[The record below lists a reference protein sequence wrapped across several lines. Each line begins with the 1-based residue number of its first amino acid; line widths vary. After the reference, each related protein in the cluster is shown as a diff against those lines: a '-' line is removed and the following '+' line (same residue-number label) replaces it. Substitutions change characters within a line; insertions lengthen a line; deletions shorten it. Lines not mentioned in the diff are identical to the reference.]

1 MIEICFSTEMGEIRA
16 ELFDKQAPLTV
27 AHFLAY
33 IDDGYYNGSSF
44 YRVVREDNQPP
55 TSVKISV
62 VEGGF
67 SNRYYDDMLRE
78 NFSKGHLYDSA
89 LGPRGNR
96 PCICVET
103 TANTGLSHVSGTLSL
118 GRCSASEVDNSFFI
132 CVGDQP
138 ELDFGGLRAADG
150 LGFSACGLVTDGM
163 DIVHKIHRSPAQG
176 QKLYQ
181 EVGIIKVSRQ

>member
-1 MIEICFSTEMGEIRA
+1 MIKICFITEMGKIRA
-16 ELFDKQAPLTV
+16 ELFDKQAPHTV

-55 TSVKISV
+55 NSVKISV

-78 NFSKGHLYDSA
+78 NFSKGHLYDP
-89 LGPRGNR
+89 LQGPRGDR

-103 TANTGLSHVSGTLSL
+103 TAATGLSHVSGTLSL

-132 CVGDQP
+132 CIGDQP
-138 ELDFGGLRAADG
+138 ELDFGGHRATDG
-150 LGFSACGLVTDGM
+150 FGFSACGFVTDGM
-163 DIVHKIHRSPAQG
+163 DIVRQIHRFPAQG
-176 QKLYQ
+176 QRLNP